1 MSILSHCLPES
12 IAKEFTIDEKGR
24 GYVSRRGIARLSGV
38 TEGAI
43 RKLLKLIESAHQNE
57 RKSPGTLAGQA
68 IKGAYQNLPKNLQ
81 PFAGQAFDGGNLP
94 DTLATAIIQHYAFS
108 GKVVAQD
115 TLMALGAVGLRVVI
129 QSSLDWEA
137 PRKLSDRE
145 IVELLCLPVPTKW
158 QPRFSVEFYNELSRL
173 TGLAPIGNKRPLLW
187 AKITKELVYDY
198 MPTGVY
204 GEIKS
209 WQLATDPNKK
219 LHQYLSDSG
228 IEILTE
234 HLKRVITLMQG
245 ASSMNEVELML
256 SQSITKQYQQSLF
269 AIK

>member
-38 TEGAI
+38 SRQSI
-43 RKLLKLIESAHQNE
+43 QQLLNTIAQGKENLSKSLESF
-57 RKSPGTLAGQA
+57 T
-68 IKGAYQNLPKNLQ
+68 
-81 PFAGQAFDGGNLP
+81 GQAFDGGYIP

-269 AIK
+269 AVK